1 MDSFETIMIIN
12 PTLTPAETDAIL
24 TEVVNIL
31 MDNGD
36 GKGIHREDWGT
47 KKLAYPTKG
56 HTSGYYALFRYRA
69 LPEGV
74 DAIGE
79 RFKKLEEDNY
89 IIKYIIVKNDCD
101 WDDEDDDFINVKPS
115 GKVKSEQKTASKPDA
130 LDVLL
135 GFAKY

>member
-24 TEVVNIL
+24 TEVVNTL

-56 HTSGYYALFRYRA
+56 HTSGYYALFRHRA
-69 LPEGV
+69 SAEGI
-74 DAIGE
+74 DAIGKH
-79 RFKKLEEDNY
+79 FKKLEEENF
-89 IIKYIIVKNDCD
+89 IIKYIIVKNDCG
-101 WDDEDDDFINVKPS
+101 WDDEEDDFNVKPS
-115 GKVKSEQKTASKPDA
+115 GEAKSEQKATLKPDA